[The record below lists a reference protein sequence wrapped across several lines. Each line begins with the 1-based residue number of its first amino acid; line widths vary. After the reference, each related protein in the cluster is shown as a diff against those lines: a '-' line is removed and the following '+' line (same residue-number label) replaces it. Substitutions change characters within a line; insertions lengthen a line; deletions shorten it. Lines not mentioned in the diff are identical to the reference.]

1 MKKTKILYVI
11 TKGNFGGAQRYV
23 FDLATGLPKEQ
34 YDVAVAIGTKD
45 GDELKKRLEGSGI
58 RTIPLSALGRDV
70 SVRKDTESF
79 WTLWQIIKSERPDIL
94 HLNSPKAAGLG
105 TLIGRLLRVQNIIVT
120 AHGWTWNEDR
130 SSIQKILIKCVSLVT
145 LMLAHTTITISQRE
159 CGQALAIPFAPKK
172 KIVTISNG
180 ITPPQTLSRKDAEE
194 QLGLP
199 FVPMTVTIGAIGELH
214 KNKGFEYLI
223 SGYYDLAQDRSTR
236 LVIIGDGEE
245 RETLATL
252 IKTLGL
258 SEKVFLVGARK
269 EASQFLSAF
278 DIYTLSSIKE
288 GLPYVLLEAGS
299 AGLPIIS
306 TDVGGIR
313 ELISDMEDG
322 ILIKPR
328 NATEITSAITYL
340 LEHSDKQKI
349 FGKNIQQKIV
359 RDFSVT
365 TMREKTYSLYK

>member
-1 MKKTKILYVI
+1 M
-11 TKGNFGGAQRYV
+11 

-34 YDVAVAIGTKD
+34 YDVVVAIGTKD
-45 GDELKKRLEGSGI
+45 GDELKNRLEVVGI
-58 RTIPLSALGRDV
+58 RTIPLSTLGRDV
-70 SVRKDTESF
+70 SVRKDTKSF

-105 TLIGRLLRVQNIIVT
+105 TLIGRLLRIQNIIVT

-130 SSIQKILIKCVSLVT
+130 TFIQKILIKCVSLVT

-159 CGQALAIPFAPKK
+159 CGQALAIPFAPK

-252 IKTLGL
+252 IKTLEL

-278 DIYTLSSIKE
+278 DIYTLSSVKE

-349 FGKNIQQKIV
+349 FGKTYSRKLCGTFCGNH
-359 RDFSVT
+359 
-365 TMREKTYSLYK
+365 EKTYSLYK